1 VLRPKPLNALA
12 QTRPTPTGAEW
23 AECPLCCVSVNG
35 SRKQPTQ
42 RLGERSHLRTAL
54 KARPGSNIALTVPA
68 DRASYR
74 FTWDQVSQVPSWSR

>member
-1 VLRPKPLNALA
+1 LSSDAATKAR
-12 QTRPTPTGAEW
+12 QRSRETRPTPTGAE
-23 AECPLCCVSVNG
+23 CPLGCVGVNG

-42 RLGERSHLRTAL
+42 RLGERSDLRTAL

-74 FTWDQVSQVPSWSR
+74 FAWDQVSQVPSWCQ